1 MVQPSP
7 PGFLSQNP
15 PAVSFPK
22 YEKAANFQ
30 RGEKRR
36 PQCVHVPPPPQES
49 NLEALKVV
57 PLPQQ
62 LVRRAQGSHAV
73 LGARTNTQL
82 WALCLLPVY
91 K

>member
-7 PGFLSQNP
+7 PGFLPQNP

-22 YEKAANFQ
+22 YEKAASFQ
-30 RGEKRR
+30 RGETAATV
-36 PQCVHVPPPPQES
+36 CACPPQES

-62 LVRRAQGSHAV
+62 LVRRAQGSRAV

-82 WALCLLPVY
+82 WALCWLPVY